1 MKKKATFIDW
11 AIKYNRLVLLIV
23 TALILLG
30 IYALVEMPKREF
42 PAVTIRQGVVVGVYP
57 GATSAEVE
65 EQLAKPLEN
74 FLFTYKEVKKSK
86 TYSWSKDGMVYV
98 FVELNDDVYNKD
110 EVWSKIKH
118 GLATFKMQL
127 PSGVLALIANDDF
140 GDTSALLITL
150 ESDTKTYRQLEEQL
164 EILEGKLRSIES
176 VSNLRRYGTQ
186 KEQISIYIEKEK
198 LATYGISMLNL
209 YQTLITKGFITLS
222 GKIDNKDMVVPIHIE
237 RPYLSEK
244 DIEEQI
250 VYSDVQG
257 NHIRL
262 KDIAKVAREYP
273 KPDSYITNNGKKCL
287 VLSTEMREGF
297 NIVQYGKDVDAVLQE
312 FQESLPEDISIYR
325 IADQPKVVDSSVSN
339 FLKELLLA
347 ITAVILVVVILL
359 PLRVA
364 AVSASSIPITI
375 FIAIGLLFAAGFEL
389 NIVTLAALIVTLG
402 MIVDNSVVIVDDYL
416 RKLNEGVPRKDAALE
431 STREYVKAIASAT
444 LAICLAFLPFLFVLK
459 GLIRDFIVAFPWTI
473 LITLGISWA
482 IAVLVIPFLQYFF
495 IRKGLQPGKDDK
507 PKKSSILLE
516 KFQNSYEWLL
526 AKVFRYPKI
535 SILVTTATIVA
546 GIIIFMNIPLKLLPI
561 AERDQFAVEIY
572 LPEGSSLQQTEA
584 VSKDMEAILRV
595 DERVVSVTAF
605 YGAGSPRF
613 HTAYAPKI
621 GGPNFAQFIVN
632 TTSNRDTEEI
642 LDEYADKYA
651 HHYPNAF
658 VKFKQLEYV
667 PTDGDVE
674 IRLAGDNIS
683 DLKQFA
689 DTLMTELNKLEEP
702 IRIYTS
708 FEEPLQGIKVSV
720 DPIESNR
727 LGVSEAILGINLA
740 SRFAD
745 VPITTVWENDYSLPV
760 VLKSKS
766 ADVEAADVA
775 NEYVSGI
782 LSPAVPLRQIAD
794 VSPDWNEGQIVRR
807 NGIRTLSV
815 YVDIKRGEAVSKV
828 QSKVETIVDD
838 IAGKALPE
846 GVSISYGGVEEF
858 NNENLPGIVRGL
870 IIAAAIMFL
879 VMVFHFKKIS
889 LALLVLASISF
900 SIFGVALGLNIAG
913 LPISATAILG
923 MVSLIGI
930 IVRNGIIML
939 DYTEELR
946 RKQHTTVRE
955 AAILSGRR
963 RMRPIFLTSAA
974 ASMGVI
980 PMIVS
985 QSPLWYPMGTVIF
998 SGTIVSMIFVVTIIP
1013 LAYWLVYRH
1022 KDKENGQSSE
1032 YENRFHPGT

>member
-1 MKKKATFIDW
+1 MEKKTGIIGW
-11 AIKYNRLVLLIV
+11 AMTYNKIVLLLVI
-23 TALILLG
+23 ALILFG

-42 PAVTIRQGVVVGVYP
+42 PAITIRQGVVVGVYP
-57 GATSAEVE
+57 GASSAEVE

-86 TYSWSKDGMVYV
+86 TYSQSKDGIVYV

-118 GLATFKMQL
+118 GLSIFKMQL

-140 GDTSALLITL
+140 GDSSALLITL

-164 EILEGKLRSIES
+164 EKLEDKLRSIES

-198 LATYGISMLNL
+198 LATYGISVLNL
-209 YQTLITKGFITLS
+209 YQTLIFKGFITTA

-250 VYSDVQG
+250 IYSDVQG

-262 KDIAKVAREYP
+262 KNIAKIVREYP
-273 KPDSYITNNGKKCL
+273 KPDNYITNNGKKCL
-287 VLSTEMREGF
+287 VLSTEMREGYD
-297 NIVQYGKDVDAVLQE
+297 IVQYGKDVDVVLQE
-312 FQESLPEDISIYR
+312 FQESIPEDISIYR
-325 IADQPKVVDSSVSN
+325 IADQPKVVDSSVST

-347 ITAVILVVVILL
+347 ITAVMLVVVILL

-375 FIAIGLLFAAGFEL
+375 FISLGIMFAAGLEL

-402 MIVDNSVVIVDDYL
+402 MIVDNSVVIVDSYL
-416 RKLNEGVPRKDAALE
+416 EKLNQGVARKEAAVE
-431 STREYVKAIASAT
+431 SAREYVKAIASAT

-459 GLIRDFIVAFPWTI
+459 GIIRDFIVAFPWTI
-473 LITLGISWA
+473 LLTLGISWA
-482 IAVLVIPFLQYFF
+482 VAVLVIPFLQYSF
-495 IRKGLQPGKDDK
+495 IRKGLRPGKDEK
-507 PKKSSILLE
+507 PKKGTILLE
-516 KFQNSYEWLL
+516 KLQSGYEWLL
-526 AKVFRYPKI
+526 AKVFRFPGL
-535 SILVTTATIVA
+535 SILVTVAAIVA
-546 GIIIFMNIPLKLLPI
+546 GIIIFVDLPLKLLPI

-584 VSKDMEAILRV
+584 ISKNIEAILRA
-595 DERVVSVTAF
+595 DERVASVTAF
-605 YGAGSPRF
+605 YGSGSPRF
-613 HTAYAPKI
+613 HTTYAPKI
-621 GGPNFAQFIVN
+621 GGTNFAQFIVN
-632 TTSNRDTEEI
+632 TASNRDTEDI
-642 LDEYADKYA
+642 LDEYSDKYA

-658 VKFKQLEYV
+658 VKFKQIEYMA
-667 PTDGDVE
+667 TDGDVE
-674 IRLAGDNIS
+674 IRLAGNNIT

-708 FEEPLQGIKVSV
+708 FGEPLQGVKVSV

-727 LGVSEAILGINLA
+727 IGISEALLGIGLA

-745 VPITTVWENDYSLPV
+745 VPITTVWENDYSLQV

-766 ADVEAADVA
+766 EDVKAGDIA

-794 VSPDWNEGQIVRR
+794 VLPDWNEGQIVRR

-815 YVDIKRGEAVSKV
+815 YVDMKRGEDISGV
-828 QSKVETIVDD
+828 QSKVETIVGD
-838 IAGKALPE
+838 IADKSLPE
-846 GVSISYGGVEEF
+846 GVYVSYGGVEEF
-858 NNENLPGIVRGL
+858 NDENLPRVVRGL
-870 IIAAAIMFL
+870 IMAAFIMFL
-879 VMVFHFKKIS
+879 IMVFHFRKVS
-889 LALLVLASISF
+889 LAILVMGSMSF
-900 SIFGVALGLNIAG
+900 SIIGVALGMNIAG

-930 IVRNGIIML
+930 IVRNGIIMF
-939 DYTEELR
+939 DHTEDLR
-946 RKQHTTVRE
+946 HKQNKTVLE
-955 AAILSGRR
+955 AAIESGKR

-980 PMIVS
+980 PMIIS
-985 QSPLWYPMGTVIF
+985 KSPLWSPMGTVIF
-998 SGTIVSMIFVVTIIP
+998 SGTLVSMIFVVTILP
-1013 LAYWLVYRH
+1013 LAYWLMYKYEDH
-1022 KDKENGQSSE
+1022 KPEIKKNVEV
-1032 YENRFHPGT
+1032 

>member
-1 MKKKATFIDW
+1 MKKKAAFIDW
-11 AIKYNRLVLLIV
+11 TMKYNRLVLLIV
-23 TALILLG
+23 TALIVFG

-42 PAVTIRQGVVVGVYP
+42 PAVTIRQGVVIGVYP

-74 FLFTYKEVKKSK
+74 FLFTYKEVKKAK
-86 TYSWSKDGMVYV
+86 TYSQSKDGVVYV

-118 GLATFKMQL
+118 GLTTFKMQL

-150 ESDTKTYRQLEEQL
+150 ESDTKTYRHLEEQL

-198 LATYGISMLNL
+198 LATYGISVLNL

-262 KDIAKVAREYP
+262 KDIAKVVREYP

-347 ITAVILVVVILL
+347 VTAVILVVVILL
-359 PLRVA
+359 PLRVS

-416 RKLNEGVPRKDAALE
+416 RKLNEGESRKEAALE
-431 STREYVKAIASAT
+431 SAREYVKAIASAT

-482 IAVLVIPFLQYFF
+482 VAVLVIPFLQYFF
-495 IRKGLQPGKDDK
+495 IRKGLRMGKDEK
-507 PKKSSILLE
+507 PKKGTILLE

-546 GIIIFMNIPLKLLPI
+546 GIIIFMDLPLKLLPI

-584 VSKDMEAILRV
+584 VSKDMEAILRA

-674 IRLAGDNIS
+674 IRLAGDNIP

-702 IRIYTS
+702 VRIYTS

-766 ADVEAADVA
+766 TDVEAADVA

-838 IAGKALPE
+838 IADRALPE

-930 IVRNGIIML
+930 IVRNGIIMY

-946 RKQHTTVRE
+946 RKQHKTVRE

-980 PMIVS
+980 PMIIS
-985 QSPLWYPMGTVIF
+985 QSPLWNPMGTVIF
-998 SGTIVSMIFVVTIIP
+998 SGTIVSMIFVVTILP
-1013 LAYWLVYRH
+1013 LVYWLVYRH
-1022 KDKENGQSSE
+1022 KDEENGQSSIP
-1032 YENRFHPGT
+1032 ENAEA

>member
-1 MKKKATFIDW
+1 MKKKAAFIDW
-11 AIKYNRLVLLIV
+11 TMKYNRLVLLIV
-23 TALILLG
+23 TVLIVFG

-86 TYSWSKDGMVYV
+86 TYSWSKDGIVYV

-118 GLATFKMQL
+118 GLTTFKMQL
-127 PSGVLALIANDDF
+127 PLGVLALIANDDF

-198 LATYGISMLNL
+198 LATYGISVLNL

-262 KDIAKVAREYP
+262 KDIAKVVREYP

-416 RKLNEGVPRKDAALE
+416 RKLNEGESRKEAALE
-431 STREYVKAIASAT
+431 SAREYVKAIASAT
-444 LAICLAFLPFLFVLK
+444 LAICLAFLPFLFVLS
-459 GLIRDFIVAFPWTI
+459 GIIRDFIVAFPWTI
-473 LITLGISWA
+473 LLTLGISWA
-482 IAVLVIPFLQYFF
+482 VAVLVIPFLQYFF
-495 IRKGLQPGKDDK
+495 IRKGLRMGKDEK
-507 PKKSSILLE
+507 PKKGTILLE

-535 SILVTTATIVA
+535 SILVTVATIVA
-546 GIIIFMNIPLKLLPI
+546 GIIIFMDLPLKLLPI

-584 VSKDMEAILRV
+584 VSKDMEGILRA

-621 GGPNFAQFIVN
+621 GGPNFVQFIVN

-642 LDEYADKYA
+642 LDDYADKYA

-702 IRIYTS
+702 VRIYTS
-708 FEEPLQGIKVSV
+708 FAEPLQGVKVSV
-720 DPIESNR
+720 DPIESSR

-760 VLKSKS
+760 VLKSNS
-766 ADVEAADVA
+766 ADMEAADVA

-815 YVDIKRGEAVSKV
+815 YVDMKRDEAVSKV

-838 IAGKALPE
+838 IAGKVLPE

-900 SIFGVALGLNIAG
+900 SIFGVALGMSIAG

-930 IVRNGIIML
+930 IVRNGIIMF

-946 RKQHTTVRE
+946 RTQHKTVRE
-955 AAILSGRR
+955 AAILSGQRR
-963 RMRPIFLTSAA
+963 LRPIFLTSAA

-980 PMIVS
+980 PMIIS
-985 QSPLWYPMGTVIF
+985 QSPLWNPMGTVIF
-998 SGTIVSMIFVVTIIP
+998 SGTIVSMIFVVTILP
-1013 LAYWLVYRH
+1013 LVYWLVYRH
-1022 KDKENGQSSE
+1022 KDEENGQSSIS
-1032 YENRFHPGT
+1032 ENAEA

>member
-1 MKKKATFIDW
+1 MKKKAAFIDW
-11 AIKYNRLVLLIV
+11 TMKYNRLVLLVV
-23 TALILLG
+23 TALIVIG

-57 GATSAEVE
+57 GASSAEVE

-86 TYSWSKDGMVYV
+86 TYSWSRDGMVYV

-118 GLATFKMQL
+118 GLTTFKMQL

-198 LATYGISMLNL
+198 LATYGISVLNL

-222 GKIDNKDMVVPIHIE
+222 GKIDNEEMVVPIHIE

-262 KDIAKVAREYP
+262 KDIAKVVREYP

-297 NIVQYGKDVDAVLQE
+297 NIVQYGKDVDTVLRD
-312 FQESLPEDISIYR
+312 FQKSMPEDIGIYR

-339 FLKELLLA
+339 FLKELLMA

-364 AVSASSIPITI
+364 AVSASSIPVTI
-375 FIAIGLLFAAGFEL
+375 FIALGLLFAAGFEL

-402 MIVDNSVVIVDDYL
+402 MIVDNSVVIVDEYL
-416 RKLNEGVPRKDAALE
+416 RKLNEGMPRKEAALE
-431 STREYVKAIASAT
+431 SAREYVKAIASAT

-459 GLIRDFIVAFPWTI
+459 GIIRDFIVAFPWTI

-482 IAVLVIPFLQYFF
+482 VAVLVIPFLQYFF
-495 IRKGLQPGKDDK
+495 IRKGLRPGKDEK
-507 PKKSSILLE
+507 PKKGTILLE
-516 KFQNSYEWLL
+516 KFQSSYEWLL
-526 AKVFRYPKI
+526 AKVFQYPKI
-535 SILVTTATIVA
+535 SILITAATIVA
-546 GIIIFMNIPLKLLPI
+546 GIIIFMDLPLKLLPI

-572 LPEGSSLQQTEA
+572 LPEGSSLKQTEA
-584 VSKDMEAILRV
+584 VSKDMEAILRA
-595 DERVVSVTAF
+595 DERIVSVTAF
-605 YGAGSPRF
+605 HGAGSPRF

-702 IRIYTS
+702 VRIYTS
-708 FEEPLQGIKVSV
+708 FEEPLQSIKVSV

-815 YVDIKRGEAVSKV
+815 YVDMKRGEKVSKV
-828 QSKVETIVDD
+828 QSKVETIVED

-846 GVSISYGGVEEF
+846 GVSVSYGGVDEF
-858 NNENLPGIVRGL
+858 NKENLPRIVKGL
-870 IIAAAIMFL
+870 TIAAAIMFL

-889 LALLVLASISF
+889 LALLVLVSTSL
-900 SIFGVALGLNIAG
+900 SIFGVALGMNITG

-923 MVSLIGI
+923 MVSLIGV
-930 IVRNGIIML
+930 IVRNGIIMF

-946 RKQHTTVRE
+946 RKQHKTVRE
-955 AAILSGRR
+955 AAILSGQRR
-963 RMRPIFLTSAA
+963 LRPIFLTSAA

-980 PMIVS
+980 PMITS

-998 SGTIVSMIFVVTIIP
+998 SGTIVSMIFIVTILP

-1022 KDKENGQSSE
+1022 KDEENGQSSIP
-1032 YENRFHPGT
+1032 ENTEA